1 MLKNNSKSIKTLELD
16 SVLKRLSEEAS
27 ISDASELALSLTPQ
41 TDIETV
47 RELLKNTD
55 DAYQLMARYAAPS
68 FGSAVNVSSA
78 LTRADVGASLSIKE
92 LLDIAEVLRII
103 RSVKNWRTNCQ
114 GVGETSLE
122 HYFDALNPNKYLE
135 DKINFAIKNE
145 EELNDNASSALA
157 DIRRKITS
165 RSSKIREGLEKIIRG
180 ATAKY
185 LQEALITQRDG
196 RFVVPVKAEHKNEI
210 RGIVHDTS
218 ATGSTLFIEPMA
230 VVETNNEI
238 RVLKIKEQEEIARIL
253 AELSAEA
260 ASFADSI
267 KHSYNAL
274 VELNLIFAKANLA
287 YKMKAVTPKLNDKG
301 YVYLKRA
308 RHPLIPHRT
317 VVPITVHLGGEY
329 DSLIITGPNTG
340 GKTVTL
346 KTIGLLTLMAMCGLM
361 IPADDNSEIS
371 IFKHIFADIGDEQSI
386 EQSLSTFSS
395 HMVNIISVLNECDDS
410 SLVLFDELCAGTDPI
425 EGAALA
431 KSILMKLMDKKA
443 KIVATTHYAELKA
456 YALDTE
462 RVENAS
468 CEFDVA
474 TLKPT
479 YKLIIGVPGRS
490 NAFAISKRLGLPDDI
505 IDTAKLN
512 LSEDDLRFERVV
524 ASLEKARQ
532 TAESEREQ
540 AVKLRAQLDEAKRKS
555 DMLEHE
561 FKIKQEKLM
570 EQTREKAAAVLENA
584 RYRSSQ
590 LLNELEEIKKGFTA
604 ENAAK
609 MLDKA
614 RAGYKSTL
622 KQLENETDPVT
633 ERNTPGEKLSKL
645 PSAGDIVVVSS
656 IGRDATVIEADANKK
671 RVFVMS
677 GSIKMWVSV
686 DDLRV
691 KKSAESSEL
700 KKTRK
705 VTGMMS
711 RAERTVSGELDI
723 RGMASDEAILELD
736 NYIDNAVLSGLETI
750 RIIHGKGT
758 GVLRKAVQTHLRSH
772 KCIKSYRLGTFG
784 EGENGVTVAELKD

>member
-68 FGSAVNVSSA
+68 FGSAVNISSA

-210 RGIVHDTS
+210 KGIVHDTS

-267 KHSYNAL
+267 KHSYKAL

-371 IFKHIFADIGDEQSI
+371 VFKHIFADIGDEQSI